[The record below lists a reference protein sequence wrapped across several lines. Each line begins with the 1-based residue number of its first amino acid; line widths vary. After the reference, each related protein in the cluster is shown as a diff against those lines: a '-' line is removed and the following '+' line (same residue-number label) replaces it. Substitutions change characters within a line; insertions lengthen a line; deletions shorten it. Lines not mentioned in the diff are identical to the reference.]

1 MSVQILRVVLIVL
14 SLIPLATGLNGIVQ
28 GPPGLPE
35 PTTATA
41 TLDSEYRFVNVF
53 WLGAGGVLFW
63 SAWQVVERAAAAR
76 FVPVLAALGGLARL
90 WSAVQTDWPHP
101 IFIGTIVLEL
111 VVVPAVIWW
120 HWRVTRGG
128 ARRLSPAA
136 QLQQQGS

>member
-1 MSVQILRVVLIVL
+1 M
-14 SLIPLATGLNGIVQ
+14 
-28 GPPGLPE
+28 
-35 PTTATA
+35 
-41 TLDSEYRFVNVF
+41 
-53 WLGAGGVLFW
+53 LFW
-63 SAWQVVERAAAAR
+63 SAWKVVERAAAAR
-76 FVPVLAALGGLARL
+76 FVLVLAALGGLARL
-90 WSAVQTDWPHP
+90 WSVVQTGWPHP